1 MDAWTLYELIAV
13 CFILFC
19 LWLARRA
26 RIATEQL
33 RSENPSRDQP
43 ASNDQTY

>member
-1 MDAWTLYELIAV
+1 MEAWTVYELIAV

-33 RSENPSRDQP
+33 RSESQSSDQP
-43 ASNDQTY
+43 GSNDPS